1 MIANQNLNWANVWWI
16 LGADYLSFEGFIG
29 DFRKNIL
36 QTDFEREKTCK
47 EIPGKD
53 NILHWKRYYSWRI
66 MLKKISYTVIWGK
79 RNSNSRGLGK
89 KWLPQ
94 NHPYPPPPQTSYGHV
109 DHLAGWGKK
118 RIWHLSKCH
127 PSKKCRAGARIK
139 WWFSRLK
146 FCISRLK
153 IRR

>member
-1 MIANQNLNWANVWWI
+1 MIANQNFNWANVWWI

-29 DFRKNIL
+29 DFRKKYPADWFRKRKSMQRNSG
-36 QTDFEREKTCK
+36 RE
-47 EIPGKD
+47 
-53 NILHWKRYYSWRI
+53 NILHWKRCYSWRI
-66 MLKKISYTVIWGK
+66 MLKKISYTVIWEK
-79 RNSNSRGLGK
+79 KNSKSRGLGK
-89 KWLPQ
+89 NDYLKITHIPLLHKRPMFML
-94 NHPYPPPPQTSYGHV
+94 TIK
-109 DHLAGWGKK
+109 LGWGKK
-118 RIWHLSKCH
+118 WIWHLSKCH